1 MPTDSKDTTMK
12 SIQAGLLTWILP
24 GAGHFMLGHRRLALV
39 FFVAISFPYLTGLAV
54 GGVVNSV
61 NPRTNKWLFL
71 AELGVGGYTVPGY
84 LISQKIEQGIL
95 AELNFDSIPPQPTH
109 GQQSEEHKQWVTRR
123 SQYVA
128 YYPESDMAQI
138 YLATAG
144 LLNLLAIL
152 DAISRAQTGGLP
164 TFHRELEPEP
174 AAASST
180 PKQESSS

>member
-1 MPTDSKDTTMK
+1 LPAKSDTTAK

-24 GAGHFMLGHRRLALV
+24 GLGHYLLGHRALGV
-39 FFVAISFPYLTGLAV
+39 VLFIAITVPYALGLAI

-84 LISQKIEQGIL
+84 MVTQNIERNLLKDLKLSGVPL
-95 AELNFDSIPPQPTH
+95 RTGHARNPAY
-109 GQQSEEHKQWVTRR
+109 EEWTAAR
-123 SQYVA
+123 SKYVS
-128 YYPESDMAQI
+128 YYPASDVAQI

-152 DAISRAQTGGLP
+152 DAISRAQNAGLP
-164 TFHRELEPEP
+164 TFYRELPS
-174 AAASST
+174 AAREEAT
-180 PKQESSS
+180 P